1 MPSGTELSLFLVAA
15 LILPLTPGPAVTYIV
30 ARSLSQGRTAGLVSS
45 LGVGLGGLLHVLA
58 AALGL
63 SAIIASSALAFSVLK
78 YAGAA
83 YLIWL
88 GIQRLFGGNT
98 ETVEAAPARESLRQI
113 FWQGA
118 VVNALNPKAALFF
131 LAFLPQFVNPRGS
144 LVPQV
149 VFLGMTFVTMAIV
162 TDSAW
167 ALVASTAARWL
178 KGRAGLARSGRYL
191 AGSTY
196 ITLGLATA
204 FSGSKHD

>member
-1 MPSGTELSLFLVAA
+1 MPSGAEMSLFLVAA
-15 LILPLTPGPAVTYIV
+15 FVLLITPGPAVTYIV

-45 LGVGLGGLLHVLA
+45 LGIGLGGLLHVTA

-88 GIQRLFGGNT
+88 GMQRLFGGSDEVT
-98 ETVEAAPARESLRQI
+98 DPAPVRESLRRI

-131 LAFLPQFVNPRGS
+131 LAFLPQFVNPQGS
-144 LVPQV
+144 LVPQDTLPDRHTSLWAWQPH
-149 VFLGMTFVTMAIV
+149 FRARGTTDGTRAPRGTGDDLGGQHDGLT
-162 TDSAW
+162 
-167 ALVASTAARWL
+167 R
-178 KGRAGLARSGRYL
+178 GRKKSPPG
-191 AGSTY
+191 
-196 ITLGLATA
+196 
-204 FSGSKHD
+204 

>member
-1 MPSGTELSLFLVAA
+1 MPSGAAMSLFVVAA
-15 LILPLTPGPAVTYIV
+15 FLLLITPGPAVTYIV

-45 LGVGLGGLLHVLA
+45 LGIGLGGLLHVAA

-88 GIQRLFGGNT
+88 GMQRLLGASIEAT
-98 ETVEAAPARESLRQI
+98 ETAPAPESLRRI

-131 LAFLPQFVNPRGS
+131 LAFLPQFVNPQGS
-144 LVPQV
+144 LVPQILL
-149 VFLGMTFVTMAIV
+149 LGMIFVAMAIV
-162 TDSAW
+162 TDSTW
-167 ALVASTAARWL
+167 ALIASTSATWL
-178 KGRAGLARSGRYL
+178 RCRPRPPPRGRRLA
-191 AGSTY
+191 
-196 ITLGLATA
+196 
-204 FSGSKHD
+204 

>member
-1 MPSGTELSLFLVAA
+1 MPSGAAMSLFLVAA
-15 LILPLTPGPAVTYIV
+15 FILLITPGPAVTYIV

-45 LGVGLGGLLHVLA
+45 LGVGLGGLLHVTA

-63 SAIIASSALAFSVLK
+63 SAIVASSALAFSALK

-88 GIQRLFGGNT
+88 GLQRIFGGSTEAT
-98 ETVEAAPARESLRQI
+98 ETAPARESLRRI

-131 LAFLPQFVNPRGS
+131 LAFLPQFVNPQGS
-144 LVPQV
+144 LVPQILL
-149 VFLGMTFVTMAIV
+149 LGMIFVTMAIV
-162 TDSAW
+162 TDSTW
-167 ALVASTAARWL
+167 ALIASTAAIWL
-178 KGRAGLARSGRYL
+178 RGRAGLARSGRYL

-204 FSGSKHD
+204 FSGSRHD

>member
-1 MPSGTELSLFLVAA
+1 MPSGAEMSLFLVAA
-15 LILPLTPGPAVTYIV
+15 FVLLITPGPAVTYIV

-45 LGVGLGGLLHVLA
+45 LGIGLGGLLHVTA

-88 GIQRLFGGNT
+88 GMQRLFGGSDEVT
-98 ETVEAAPARESLRQI
+98 DPAPVRESLRRI

-131 LAFLPQFVNPRGS
+131 LAFLPQFVNPQGS

-149 VFLGMTFVTMAIV
+149 LFLGMTFVTMAIV

-167 ALVASTAARWL
+167 ALIASTAAVWL
-178 KGRAGLARSGRYL
+178 KGRTGLARSGRYL

-204 FSGSKHD
+204 FSGSRHD

>member
-1 MPSGTELSLFLVAA
+1 MPSSAAMSLFLVAA
-15 LILPLTPGPAVTYIV
+15 LILLITPGPAVTYIV
-30 ARSLSQGRTAGLVSS
+30 ARSLSQGRAAGLVSS
-45 LGVGLGGLLHVLA
+45 LGVGLGGLFHVTA

-63 SAIIASSALAFSVLK
+63 SAIITSSALAFSVLK

-88 GIQRLFGGNT
+88 GIQKLFRGST
-98 ETVEAAPARESLRQI
+98 EEAAAVPGRESLRQI

-118 VVNALNPKAALFF
+118 VVNALNPKTALFF
-131 LAFLPQFVNPRGS
+131 LAFLPQFVNPLGP
-144 LVPQV
+144 LVPQILL
-149 VFLGMTFVTMAIV
+149 LGMIFVTMAIV

-167 ALVASTAARWL
+167 ALIASTAAGWL
-178 KGRAGLARSGRYL
+178 RGRAGLVKSGRYL

-204 FSGSKHD
+204 FSGSRHN